1 MAEERQAVQT
11 PLRVPR
17 RNPLVDAVEQH
28 LPGYRPEVVFDV
40 GANVGATAIAF
51 ARGFPQ
57 ATVYAFEPVAG
68 TFQTLAENVAAET
81 RIRPLNLALGRRAGR
96 ARMRIQAL
104 SVSNRIATWRDYYR
118 PHETVTMASGDAFCA
133 EHAIEEIGFL
143 KIDAEGHDLEVLRG
157 FSAMLKAS
165 RVDLVEAEVGMN
177 PENRM
182 HASFG
187 SVQKFLE
194 RRGYRLFLLYD
205 FGRDAAFSGR
215 VVLRRCNAVFASPK
229 LVETRRA

>member
-1 MAEERQAVQT
+1 MLSAPGIRSER
-11 PLRVPR
+11 
-17 RNPLVDAVEQH
+17 
-28 LPGYRPEVVFDV
+28 
-40 GANVGATAIAF
+40 
-51 ARGFPQ
+51 
-57 ATVYAFEPVAG
+57 
-68 TFQTLAENVAAET
+68 
-81 RIRPLNLALGRRAGR
+81 
-96 ARMRIQAL
+96 
-104 SVSNRIATWRDYYR
+104 
-118 PHETVTMASGDAFCA
+118 
-133 EHAIEEIGFL
+133 IGFL

-157 FSAMLKAS
+157 FAAMLKAS

-194 RRGYRLFLLYD
+194 RLGYRLFLLYD
-205 FGRDAAFSGR
+205 FRRDAPFSGR

>member
-11 PLRVPR
+11 PQRVPR
-17 RNPLVDAVEQH
+17 RNPLVEAVEHH

-40 GANVGATAIAF
+40 GANVGADGDRVR
-51 ARGFPQ
+51 ARLS
-57 ATVYAFEPVAG
+57 AG
-68 TFQTLAENVAAET
+68 DRLCV
-81 RIRPLNLALGRRAGR
+81 RAGR
-96 ARMRIQAL
+96 GNVPDACRKRRGGDAHPAVQPRAWQARRARAHAHPAL

-133 EHAIEEIGFL
+133 EHSIEQIGFL

-157 FSAMLKAS
+157 FTAMLKAS

-194 RRGYRLFLLYD
+194 RLGYRLFLLYD
-205 FGRDAAFSGR
+205 FGRDAPFTGR